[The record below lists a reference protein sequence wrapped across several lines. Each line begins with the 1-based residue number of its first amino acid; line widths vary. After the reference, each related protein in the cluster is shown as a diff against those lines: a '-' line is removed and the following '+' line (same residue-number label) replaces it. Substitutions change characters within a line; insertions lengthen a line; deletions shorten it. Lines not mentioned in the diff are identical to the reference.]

1 MPTICFLRSR
11 PGETARNVRLG
22 SLRITDGQAHVL
34 LARPRADLNVAIET
48 RDNDNTPQLVAE
60 AKGTYAAQPVNAN
73 FVGGSLLSLRDAAT
87 AYPVDLKVASGPTH
101 ARLVGT
107 VQDPQKLAGADLK
120 LELAGTDMQLLLPL
134 IGIAFPKTPSYQIK
148 GDLDYADGKIRFRN
162 FTGQLGSSDI
172 EGNIEVDPGQKRPV
186 VTADVASR
194 QIDLA
199 DLGGFLGSE
208 PGRMNTPNQTPEQHQ
223 AVARAEASPRLLP
236 TTTISLPKLLAADV
250 HLKYRGA
257 RIQGRNMPFDSL
269 AADMDIVDGRIL
281 LHPVSIGVGQGQ
293 ITGTVELAPV
303 NGEQFRTKADIAVQ
317 RVDLGRM
324 LKATN
329 MVSGSGVIGGHAVL
343 DTTGNSTATM
353 LANGN
358 GSLQLTMAGGGDLSA
373 LLVALSGLQFGNALL
388 SALGIP
394 DRDKIECFV
403 ADFVL
408 QRGELQT
415 RALLL
420 DTTSDITSGSGTIN
434 LRAETLNYEIKT
446 EAKHFTIGALPAPIS
461 ITGSFKDPGAL
472 PDITEARRPRRGSG
486 RPGGVVSASSH
497 PARRFNSAWVT
508 IIGARRWR
516 TAANSRQRAVQPS
529 TPAPAVTVGAT
540 SLALCAVRRH
550 TVTASRNEV
559 TQWSAP
565 IDLCRAW
572 SPRMLSPG
580 GHRPTRMR
588 SLRQSPSNPP
598 HQIAQLGRS
607 ARYLQ
612 IQYAHHGDTLRVEA
626 RNARPGNRITRYH
639 TSIQCMLLQKLC
651 EHSRCRLVERPTSAD
666 AHDGSRRA
674 PFRRPLVLR
683 RKRQIRCRLFWQALF
698 GARRT
703 DDVLFGLAR
712 AGIRIRMIIQTLDQ
726 IVDGIPDAVEL

>member
-1 MPTICFLRSR
+1 MADPNDERNPERARHERRRRWPFVVGGLVVVIGVLAAVWDWDWFRPLIEREASTALGRPVTLQHFGLRLGRQTVAVAEGVRVANPDGFAQDTPLATAERLTVTIDTLALLLHRAVVVPDVLIEKPRIAATQVEDGRANYLFPALSSGGNS
-11 PGETARNVRLG
+11 PDVRLG

-87 AYPVDLKVASGPTH
+87 AYPVDLKVANGPTH

-162 FTGQLGSSDI
+162 FTGQLGSSDV

-415 RALLL
+415 RTLLL

-434 LRAETLNYEIKT
+434 LRAETLNYEVKT

-472 PDITEARRPRRGSG
+472 PDITKLAVR
-486 RPGGVVSASSH
+486 GGV
-497 PARRFNSAWVT
+497 
-508 IIGARRWR
+508 
-516 TAANSRQRAVQPS
+516 AA
-529 TPAPAVTVGAT
+529 G
-540 SLALCAVRRH
+540 
-550 TVTASRNEV
+550 
-559 TQWSAP
+559 
-565 IDLCRAW
+565 
-572 SPRMLSPG
+572 
-580 GHRPTRMR
+580 
-588 SLRQSPSNPP
+588 
-598 HQIAQLGRS
+598 LG
-607 ARYLQ
+607 
-612 IQYAHHGDTLRVEA
+612 
-626 RNARPGNRITRYH
+626 
-639 TSIQCMLLQKLC
+639 
-651 EHSRCRLVERPTSAD
+651 
-666 AHDGSRRA
+666 
-674 PFRRPLVLR
+674 
-683 RKRQIRCRLFWQALF
+683 
-698 GARRT
+698 
-703 DDVLFGLAR
+703 VLFPPAAILPTIQFGVGDDHRCEALAHR
-712 AGIRIRMIIQTLDQ
+712 GK
-726 IVDGIPDAVEL
+726 

>member
-1 MPTICFLRSR
+1 MADPNDERIPERARHKRRRRWPFVVGGLVVVIGVLAAVWDWDWFRPLIEREASTALGRPVTLQHFGLRLGRQTVAVAEGVRVANPDGFAQDTPLATAERLTVTIDTLALLLHRAVVVPDVLIEKPRIAATQVEDGRANYLFPALSSGGNS
-11 PGETARNVRLG
+11 PDVRLG

-73 FVGGSLLSLRDAAT
+73 FVGGALLSLRDAAT
-87 AYPVDLKVASGPTH
+87 AYPVDLKVANGPTH

-162 FTGQLGSSDI
+162 FTGQLGSSDV

-186 VTADVASR
+186 VTADVASW

-281 LHPVSIGVGQGQ
+281 LHPVSIGVGRGQ

-329 MVSGSGVIGGHAVL
+329 MVSGSGVVGGHAVL

-434 LRAETLNYEIKT
+434 LRAETLNYEVKT

-472 PDITEARRPRRGSG
+472 PDITKLAVR
-486 RPGGVVSASSH
+486 GGV
-497 PARRFNSAWVT
+497 
-508 IIGARRWR
+508 
-516 TAANSRQRAVQPS
+516 AA
-529 TPAPAVTVGAT
+529 G
-540 SLALCAVRRH
+540 
-550 TVTASRNEV
+550 
-559 TQWSAP
+559 
-565 IDLCRAW
+565 
-572 SPRMLSPG
+572 
-580 GHRPTRMR
+580 
-588 SLRQSPSNPP
+588 
-598 HQIAQLGRS
+598 LG
-607 ARYLQ
+607 
-612 IQYAHHGDTLRVEA
+612 
-626 RNARPGNRITRYH
+626 
-639 TSIQCMLLQKLC
+639 
-651 EHSRCRLVERPTSAD
+651 
-666 AHDGSRRA
+666 
-674 PFRRPLVLR
+674 
-683 RKRQIRCRLFWQALF
+683 
-698 GARRT
+698 
-703 DDVLFGLAR
+703 VLFPPAAILPTIQFGVGDDHRCEALAHR
-712 AGIRIRMIIQTLDQ
+712 GK
-726 IVDGIPDAVEL
+726 

>member
-1 MPTICFLRSR
+1 MADPNDERNPERARHERRRRWPFVVGGLVVVIGVLAAVWDWDWFRPLIEREASTALGRPVTLQHFGLRLGRQTVAVAEGVRVANPDGFAQDTPLATAERLTVTIDTLALLLHRAVVVPDVLIEKPRIAATQVEDGRANYLFPALSSGGNS
-11 PGETARNVRLG
+11 PDVRLG

-87 AYPVDLKVASGPTH
+87 AYPVDLKVANGPTH

-162 FTGQLGSSDI
+162 FTGQLGSSDV

-415 RALLL
+415 RTLLL

-472 PDITEARRPRRGSG
+472 PDITKLAVR
-486 RPGGVVSASSH
+486 GGV
-497 PARRFNSAWVT
+497 
-508 IIGARRWR
+508 
-516 TAANSRQRAVQPS
+516 AA
-529 TPAPAVTVGAT
+529 G
-540 SLALCAVRRH
+540 
-550 TVTASRNEV
+550 
-559 TQWSAP
+559 
-565 IDLCRAW
+565 
-572 SPRMLSPG
+572 
-580 GHRPTRMR
+580 
-588 SLRQSPSNPP
+588 
-598 HQIAQLGRS
+598 LG
-607 ARYLQ
+607 
-612 IQYAHHGDTLRVEA
+612 
-626 RNARPGNRITRYH
+626 
-639 TSIQCMLLQKLC
+639 
-651 EHSRCRLVERPTSAD
+651 
-666 AHDGSRRA
+666 
-674 PFRRPLVLR
+674 
-683 RKRQIRCRLFWQALF
+683 
-698 GARRT
+698 
-703 DDVLFGLAR
+703 VLFPPAAILPTIQFGVGDDHRCEALAHR
-712 AGIRIRMIIQTLDQ
+712 GK
-726 IVDGIPDAVEL
+726 

>member
-1 MPTICFLRSR
+1 MADPNVEQIPERARHERRRRWPFVVGGLVVVIGVLAAVWDWDWFRPLIEREASTALGRPVTLQHFGLRLGRQTVAVAEGVRVANPDGFAQDTPLATAERLTVTIDTLALLLHRAVVVPDVLIEKPRIAATQVEDGRANYLFPALSSGGNS
-11 PGETARNVRLG
+11 PDVRLG

-73 FVGGSLLSLRDAAT
+73 FVGGALLSLRDAAT
-87 AYPVDLKVASGPTH
+87 AYPVDLKVANGPTH

-162 FTGQLGSSDI
+162 FTGQLGSSDV

-415 RALLL
+415 RTLLL

-434 LRAETLNYEIKT
+434 LRAETLNYEVKT

-472 PDITEARRPRRGSG
+472 PDITKLAVR
-486 RPGGVVSASSH
+486 GGV
-497 PARRFNSAWVT
+497 
-508 IIGARRWR
+508 
-516 TAANSRQRAVQPS
+516 AA
-529 TPAPAVTVGAT
+529 G
-540 SLALCAVRRH
+540 
-550 TVTASRNEV
+550 
-559 TQWSAP
+559 
-565 IDLCRAW
+565 
-572 SPRMLSPG
+572 
-580 GHRPTRMR
+580 
-588 SLRQSPSNPP
+588 
-598 HQIAQLGRS
+598 LG
-607 ARYLQ
+607 
-612 IQYAHHGDTLRVEA
+612 
-626 RNARPGNRITRYH
+626 
-639 TSIQCMLLQKLC
+639 
-651 EHSRCRLVERPTSAD
+651 
-666 AHDGSRRA
+666 
-674 PFRRPLVLR
+674 
-683 RKRQIRCRLFWQALF
+683 
-698 GARRT
+698 
-703 DDVLFGLAR
+703 VLFPPAAILPTIQFGVGDDHRCEALAHR
-712 AGIRIRMIIQTLDQ
+712 GK
-726 IVDGIPDAVEL
+726 

>member
-1 MPTICFLRSR
+1 MADPNDERNPERARHERRRRWPFVVGGLVVVIGVLAAVWDWDWFRPLIEREASTALGRPVTLQHFGLRLGRQTVAVAEGVRVANPDGFAQDTPLATAERLTVTIDTLALLLHRAVVVPDVLIEKPRIAATQVEDGRANYLFPALSS
-11 PGETARNVRLG
+11 GENSPDVRLG

-87 AYPVDLKVASGPTH
+87 AYPVDLKVANGPTH

-162 FTGQLGSSDI
+162 FTGQLGSSDV

-281 LHPVSIGVGQGQ
+281 LHPVSIGVGRGQ

-329 MVSGSGVIGGHAVL
+329 MVSGSGVVGGHAVL

-472 PDITEARRPRRGSG
+472 PDITKLAVR
-486 RPGGVVSASSH
+486 GGV
-497 PARRFNSAWVT
+497 
-508 IIGARRWR
+508 
-516 TAANSRQRAVQPS
+516 AA
-529 TPAPAVTVGAT
+529 G
-540 SLALCAVRRH
+540 
-550 TVTASRNEV
+550 
-559 TQWSAP
+559 
-565 IDLCRAW
+565 
-572 SPRMLSPG
+572 
-580 GHRPTRMR
+580 
-588 SLRQSPSNPP
+588 
-598 HQIAQLGRS
+598 LG
-607 ARYLQ
+607 
-612 IQYAHHGDTLRVEA
+612 
-626 RNARPGNRITRYH
+626 
-639 TSIQCMLLQKLC
+639 
-651 EHSRCRLVERPTSAD
+651 
-666 AHDGSRRA
+666 
-674 PFRRPLVLR
+674 
-683 RKRQIRCRLFWQALF
+683 
-698 GARRT
+698 
-703 DDVLFGLAR
+703 VLFPPAAILPTIQFGVGDDHRCEALAHR
-712 AGIRIRMIIQTLDQ
+712 GK
-726 IVDGIPDAVEL
+726 

>member
-1 MPTICFLRSR
+1 MADPNDERNPERARHERRRRWPFVVGGLVVIGVLAAVWDWDWFRPLIEREASTALGRPVTLQHFGLRLGRQTVAVAEGVRVANPDGFAQDTPLATAERLTVTIDTLELLLHRAVVVPDVLIEKPRIAATQVEDGRANYLFPALSSGGNS
-11 PGETARNVRLG
+11 PDVRLG

-87 AYPVDLKVASGPTH
+87 AYPVDLKVANGPTH

-162 FTGQLGSSDI
+162 FTGQLGSSDV

-415 RALLL
+415 RTLLL

-434 LRAETLNYEIKT
+434 LRAETLNYEVKT

-472 PDITEARRPRRGSG
+472 PDITKLAVR
-486 RPGGVVSASSH
+486 GGV
-497 PARRFNSAWVT
+497 
-508 IIGARRWR
+508 
-516 TAANSRQRAVQPS
+516 AA
-529 TPAPAVTVGAT
+529 G
-540 SLALCAVRRH
+540 
-550 TVTASRNEV
+550 
-559 TQWSAP
+559 
-565 IDLCRAW
+565 
-572 SPRMLSPG
+572 
-580 GHRPTRMR
+580 
-588 SLRQSPSNPP
+588 
-598 HQIAQLGRS
+598 LG
-607 ARYLQ
+607 
-612 IQYAHHGDTLRVEA
+612 
-626 RNARPGNRITRYH
+626 
-639 TSIQCMLLQKLC
+639 
-651 EHSRCRLVERPTSAD
+651 
-666 AHDGSRRA
+666 
-674 PFRRPLVLR
+674 
-683 RKRQIRCRLFWQALF
+683 
-698 GARRT
+698 
-703 DDVLFGLAR
+703 VLFPPAAILPTIQFGVGDDHRCEALAHR
-712 AGIRIRMIIQTLDQ
+712 GK
-726 IVDGIPDAVEL
+726 

>member
-1 MPTICFLRSR
+1 MADPNVEQIPERARHERRRRWPFVVGGLVVVIGVLAAVWDWDWFRPLIEREASTALGRPVTLQHFGLRLGRQTVAVAEGVRVANPDGFAQDTPLATAERLTVTIDTLALLLHRAVVVPDVLIEKPRIAATQVDDGRANYLFPALSSGGNS
-11 PGETARNVRLG
+11 PDVRLG

-87 AYPVDLKVASGPTH
+87 AYPVDLKVANGPTH

-162 FTGQLGSSDI
+162 FTGQLGSSDV
-172 EGNIEVDPGQKRPV
+172 EGNIAVDPGQKRPV

-415 RALLL
+415 RTLLL

-434 LRAETLNYEIKT
+434 LRAETLNYEVKT

-472 PDITEARRPRRGSG
+472 PDITKLAVR
-486 RPGGVVSASSH
+486 GGV
-497 PARRFNSAWVT
+497 
-508 IIGARRWR
+508 
-516 TAANSRQRAVQPS
+516 AA
-529 TPAPAVTVGAT
+529 G
-540 SLALCAVRRH
+540 
-550 TVTASRNEV
+550 
-559 TQWSAP
+559 
-565 IDLCRAW
+565 
-572 SPRMLSPG
+572 
-580 GHRPTRMR
+580 
-588 SLRQSPSNPP
+588 
-598 HQIAQLGRS
+598 LG
-607 ARYLQ
+607 
-612 IQYAHHGDTLRVEA
+612 
-626 RNARPGNRITRYH
+626 
-639 TSIQCMLLQKLC
+639 
-651 EHSRCRLVERPTSAD
+651 
-666 AHDGSRRA
+666 
-674 PFRRPLVLR
+674 
-683 RKRQIRCRLFWQALF
+683 
-698 GARRT
+698 
-703 DDVLFGLAR
+703 VLFPPAAILPTIQFGVGDDHRCEALAHR
-712 AGIRIRMIIQTLDQ
+712 GK
-726 IVDGIPDAVEL
+726 

>member
-1 MPTICFLRSR
+1 MADPNVEQIPERARHERRRRWPFVVGGLVVVIGVLAAVWDWDWFRPLIEREASTALGRPVTLQHFGLRLGRQTVAVAEGVRVANPDGFAQDTPLATAERLTVTIDTLALLLHRAVVVPDVLIEKPRIAATQVDDGRANYLFPALSSGGNS
-11 PGETARNVRLG
+11 PDVRLG

-87 AYPVDLKVASGPTH
+87 AYPVDLKVANGPTH

-162 FTGQLGSSDI
+162 FTGQLGSSDV
-172 EGNIEVDPGQKRPV
+172 EGNIAVDPGQKRPV

-293 ITGTVELAPV
+293 ITGTIELAPV
-303 NGEQFRTKADIAVQ
+303 NGDQFRTKADIAVQ

-415 RALLL
+415 RTLLL

-434 LRAETLNYEIKT
+434 LRAETLNYEVKT

-472 PDITEARRPRRGSG
+472 PDITKLAVR
-486 RPGGVVSASSH
+486 GGV
-497 PARRFNSAWVT
+497 
-508 IIGARRWR
+508 
-516 TAANSRQRAVQPS
+516 AA
-529 TPAPAVTVGAT
+529 G
-540 SLALCAVRRH
+540 
-550 TVTASRNEV
+550 
-559 TQWSAP
+559 
-565 IDLCRAW
+565 
-572 SPRMLSPG
+572 
-580 GHRPTRMR
+580 
-588 SLRQSPSNPP
+588 
-598 HQIAQLGRS
+598 LG
-607 ARYLQ
+607 
-612 IQYAHHGDTLRVEA
+612 
-626 RNARPGNRITRYH
+626 
-639 TSIQCMLLQKLC
+639 
-651 EHSRCRLVERPTSAD
+651 
-666 AHDGSRRA
+666 
-674 PFRRPLVLR
+674 
-683 RKRQIRCRLFWQALF
+683 
-698 GARRT
+698 
-703 DDVLFGLAR
+703 VLFPPAAILPTIQFGVGDDHRCEALAHR
-712 AGIRIRMIIQTLDQ
+712 GK
-726 IVDGIPDAVEL
+726 

>member
-1 MPTICFLRSR
+1 MADANKQRIPERARHERRRRWPFVVGGLVVVIAVLAAVWDWDWFRPLIEREASTALGRPVTLRHFGLRLGRQTVAVADGVRIANPEGFAQDAPLATAERLTATIDTLELLRHRAVVVPDVLVEQPRIAATQAEDGRANYLFPALTSGANG
-11 PGETARNVRLG
+11 PDVRLG

-34 LARPRADLNVAIET
+34 LARPRADFNVAIET
-48 RDNDNTPQLVAE
+48 RDTDNPPQLVAE
-60 AKGTYAAQPVNAN
+60 AKGTYAAQSIDAN
-73 FVGGSLLSLRDAAT
+73 FVGGTLLSLRDAAT
-87 AYPVDLKVASGPTH
+87 AYPVDLKVANGATH

-148 GDLDYADGKIRFRN
+148 GDLDYADGRIRFRN
-162 FTGQLGSSDI
+162 FSGQLGSSDV

-186 VTADVASR
+186 VTADVSSR

-257 RIQGRNMPFDSL
+257 RIQGRNMPFDSV

-293 ITGTVELAPV
+293 IAGTVELAPL
-303 NGEQFRTKADIAVQ
+303 NGEQFHTKADIAVQ

-329 MVSGSGVIGGHAVL
+329 MVGGSGMIGGHAVL
-343 DTTGNSTATM
+343 ETIGNSTATM

-394 DRDKIECFV
+394 DRDRIECFV
-403 ADFVL
+403 ADFTL

-420 DTTSDITSGSGTIN
+420 DTTSDITSGSGAIN
-434 LRAETLNYEIKT
+434 LRAETLNYQIKT

-472 PDITEARRPRRGSG
+472 PDISKLAVR
-486 RPGGVVSASSH
+486 GGV
-497 PARRFNSAWVT
+497 
-508 IIGARRWR
+508 
-516 TAANSRQRAVQPS
+516 AA
-529 TPAPAVTVGAT
+529 G
-540 SLALCAVRRH
+540 
-550 TVTASRNEV
+550 
-559 TQWSAP
+559 
-565 IDLCRAW
+565 
-572 SPRMLSPG
+572 
-580 GHRPTRMR
+580 
-588 SLRQSPSNPP
+588 
-598 HQIAQLGRS
+598 LG
-607 ARYLQ
+607 
-612 IQYAHHGDTLRVEA
+612 
-626 RNARPGNRITRYH
+626 
-639 TSIQCMLLQKLC
+639 
-651 EHSRCRLVERPTSAD
+651 
-666 AHDGSRRA
+666 
-674 PFRRPLVLR
+674 
-683 RKRQIRCRLFWQALF
+683 
-698 GARRT
+698 
-703 DDVLFGLAR
+703 VLFPPAAILPTIQFGVGDDHRCEALAHR
-712 AGIRIRMIIQTLDQ
+712 GK
-726 IVDGIPDAVEL
+726 

>member
-1 MPTICFLRSR
+1 MADPNDERNPERARHERRRRWPFVLGGLVVVIGVLAAVWDWDWFRPLIEREASTALGRPVTLQHFGLRLGRQTVAVAEGVRVANPDGFAQDTPLATAERLRVTIDTLALLLHRAVVVPDVLIEK
-11 PGETARNVRLG
+11 PGIAATQVEDGRANYLFPALSSGGNSPDVRLG

-87 AYPVDLKVASGPTH
+87 AYPVDLKVANGPTH

-162 FTGQLGSSDI
+162 FTGQLGSSDV

-415 RALLL
+415 RTLLL

-434 LRAETLNYEIKT
+434 LRAETLNYEVKT

-472 PDITEARRPRRGSG
+472 PDITKLAVR
-486 RPGGVVSASSH
+486 GGV
-497 PARRFNSAWVT
+497 
-508 IIGARRWR
+508 
-516 TAANSRQRAVQPS
+516 AA
-529 TPAPAVTVGAT
+529 G
-540 SLALCAVRRH
+540 
-550 TVTASRNEV
+550 
-559 TQWSAP
+559 
-565 IDLCRAW
+565 
-572 SPRMLSPG
+572 
-580 GHRPTRMR
+580 
-588 SLRQSPSNPP
+588 
-598 HQIAQLGRS
+598 LG
-607 ARYLQ
+607 
-612 IQYAHHGDTLRVEA
+612 
-626 RNARPGNRITRYH
+626 
-639 TSIQCMLLQKLC
+639 
-651 EHSRCRLVERPTSAD
+651 
-666 AHDGSRRA
+666 
-674 PFRRPLVLR
+674 
-683 RKRQIRCRLFWQALF
+683 
-698 GARRT
+698 
-703 DDVLFGLAR
+703 VLFPPAAILPTIQFGVGDDHRCEALAHR
-712 AGIRIRMIIQTLDQ
+712 GK
-726 IVDGIPDAVEL
+726 

>member
-1 MPTICFLRSR
+1 MADPNDERIPERARHKRRRRWPFVVGGLVVVIGVLAAVWDWDWFRPLIEREASTALGRPVTLQHFGLRLGRQTVAVAEGVRIANPDGFAQDTPLATAERLTVTIDTLALLLHRAVVVPDVLIEKPRIAATQVEDGRANYLFPALSSGGNS
-11 PGETARNVRLG
+11 PDVRLG

-48 RDNDNTPQLVAE
+48 RDNENTPQLVAE

-73 FVGGSLLSLRDAAT
+73 FVGGALLSLRDAAA
-87 AYPVDLKVASGPTH
+87 AYPVDLKVANGATH

-162 FTGQLGSSDI
+162 FTGQLGSSDV

-329 MVSGSGVIGGHAVL
+329 MVSGSGVVGGHAVL

-434 LRAETLNYEIKT
+434 LRAETLNYEVKT
-446 EAKHFTIGALPAPIS
+446 EAKHFTIGALPAPIA

-472 PDITEARRPRRGSG
+472 PDITKLAVR
-486 RPGGVVSASSH
+486 GGV
-497 PARRFNSAWVT
+497 
-508 IIGARRWR
+508 
-516 TAANSRQRAVQPS
+516 AA
-529 TPAPAVTVGAT
+529 G
-540 SLALCAVRRH
+540 
-550 TVTASRNEV
+550 
-559 TQWSAP
+559 
-565 IDLCRAW
+565 
-572 SPRMLSPG
+572 
-580 GHRPTRMR
+580 
-588 SLRQSPSNPP
+588 
-598 HQIAQLGRS
+598 LG
-607 ARYLQ
+607 
-612 IQYAHHGDTLRVEA
+612 
-626 RNARPGNRITRYH
+626 
-639 TSIQCMLLQKLC
+639 
-651 EHSRCRLVERPTSAD
+651 
-666 AHDGSRRA
+666 
-674 PFRRPLVLR
+674 
-683 RKRQIRCRLFWQALF
+683 
-698 GARRT
+698 
-703 DDVLFGLAR
+703 VLFPPAAILPTIQFGVGDDHRCEALAHR
-712 AGIRIRMIIQTLDQ
+712 GK
-726 IVDGIPDAVEL
+726 

>member
-1 MPTICFLRSR
+1 MADPNVEQIPERARHERRRRWPFVVGGLVVVIGVLAAVWDWDWFRPLIEREASTALGRPVTLQHFGLRLGRQTVAVAEGVRVANPDGFAQDTPLATAERLTVTIDTLALLLHRAVVVPDVLIEKPRIAATQVEDGRANYLFPALSSGGNS
-11 PGETARNVRLG
+11 PDVRLG

-87 AYPVDLKVASGPTH
+87 AYPVDLKVANGPTH

-162 FTGQLGSSDI
+162 FTGQLGSSDV

-358 GSLQLTMAGGGDLSA
+358 GSLQLTMAGGGGLSA

-434 LRAETLNYEIKT
+434 LRAETLNYEVKT

-472 PDITEARRPRRGSG
+472 PDITKLAVR
-486 RPGGVVSASSH
+486 GGV
-497 PARRFNSAWVT
+497 
-508 IIGARRWR
+508 
-516 TAANSRQRAVQPS
+516 AA
-529 TPAPAVTVGAT
+529 G
-540 SLALCAVRRH
+540 
-550 TVTASRNEV
+550 
-559 TQWSAP
+559 
-565 IDLCRAW
+565 
-572 SPRMLSPG
+572 
-580 GHRPTRMR
+580 
-588 SLRQSPSNPP
+588 
-598 HQIAQLGRS
+598 LG
-607 ARYLQ
+607 
-612 IQYAHHGDTLRVEA
+612 
-626 RNARPGNRITRYH
+626 
-639 TSIQCMLLQKLC
+639 
-651 EHSRCRLVERPTSAD
+651 
-666 AHDGSRRA
+666 
-674 PFRRPLVLR
+674 
-683 RKRQIRCRLFWQALF
+683 
-698 GARRT
+698 
-703 DDVLFGLAR
+703 VLFPPAAILPTIQFGVGDDHRCEALAHR
-712 AGIRIRMIIQTLDQ
+712 GK
-726 IVDGIPDAVEL
+726 

>member
-1 MPTICFLRSR
+1 MADPNVEQIPERARHERRRRWPFVVGGLVVVIGVLAAVWDWDWFRPLIEREASTALGRPVTLQHFGLRLGRQTVAVAEGVRIANPDGFAQDTPLATAERLTVTIDTLALLLHRAVVVPDVLIEKPRIAATQVEDGRANYLFPALSSGGNS
-11 PGETARNVRLG
+11 PDVRLG

-87 AYPVDLKVASGPTH
+87 AYPVDLKVANGPTH

-162 FTGQLGSSDI
+162 FTGQLGLSDV

-208 PGRMNTPNQTPEQHQ
+208 PGRMNMPNQTPEQHQ

-415 RALLL
+415 RTLLL
-420 DTTSDITSGSGTIN
+420 DTTSDITSGGGTIN
-434 LRAETLNYEIKT
+434 LRAETLNYEVKT

-472 PDITEARRPRRGSG
+472 PDITKLAVR
-486 RPGGVVSASSH
+486 GGV
-497 PARRFNSAWVT
+497 
-508 IIGARRWR
+508 
-516 TAANSRQRAVQPS
+516 AA
-529 TPAPAVTVGAT
+529 G
-540 SLALCAVRRH
+540 
-550 TVTASRNEV
+550 
-559 TQWSAP
+559 
-565 IDLCRAW
+565 
-572 SPRMLSPG
+572 
-580 GHRPTRMR
+580 
-588 SLRQSPSNPP
+588 
-598 HQIAQLGRS
+598 LG
-607 ARYLQ
+607 
-612 IQYAHHGDTLRVEA
+612 
-626 RNARPGNRITRYH
+626 
-639 TSIQCMLLQKLC
+639 
-651 EHSRCRLVERPTSAD
+651 
-666 AHDGSRRA
+666 
-674 PFRRPLVLR
+674 
-683 RKRQIRCRLFWQALF
+683 
-698 GARRT
+698 
-703 DDVLFGLAR
+703 VLFPPAAILPTIQFGVGDDHRCEALAHR
-712 AGIRIRMIIQTLDQ
+712 GK
-726 IVDGIPDAVEL
+726 

>member
-1 MPTICFLRSR
+1 MADPNDERNPERARHERRRRWPFVVGGLVVVIGVLAAVWDWDWFRPLIEREASTALGRPVTLQHFGLRLGRQTVAVAEGVRVANPDGFAQDTPLATAERLTVTIDTLALLLHRAVVVPDVLIEKPRIAATQVEDGRANYLFPALSSGGNS
-11 PGETARNVRLG
+11 PDVRLG

-87 AYPVDLKVASGPTH
+87 AYPVDLKVANGPTH

-162 FTGQLGSSDI
+162 FTGQLGSSDV

-472 PDITEARRPRRGSG
+472 PDITKLAVR
-486 RPGGVVSASSH
+486 GGV
-497 PARRFNSAWVT
+497 
-508 IIGARRWR
+508 
-516 TAANSRQRAVQPS
+516 AA
-529 TPAPAVTVGAT
+529 G
-540 SLALCAVRRH
+540 
-550 TVTASRNEV
+550 
-559 TQWSAP
+559 
-565 IDLCRAW
+565 
-572 SPRMLSPG
+572 
-580 GHRPTRMR
+580 
-588 SLRQSPSNPP
+588 
-598 HQIAQLGRS
+598 LG
-607 ARYLQ
+607 
-612 IQYAHHGDTLRVEA
+612 
-626 RNARPGNRITRYH
+626 
-639 TSIQCMLLQKLC
+639 
-651 EHSRCRLVERPTSAD
+651 
-666 AHDGSRRA
+666 
-674 PFRRPLVLR
+674 
-683 RKRQIRCRLFWQALF
+683 
-698 GARRT
+698 
-703 DDVLFGLAR
+703 VLFPPAAILPTIQFGVGDDHRCEALAHR
-712 AGIRIRMIIQTLDQ
+712 GK
-726 IVDGIPDAVEL
+726 